1 MHHRV
6 MNGSRSNITEVFE
19 LDKVHLQSLEKRRPF
34 EEDSRVWE
42 PILQY
47 KDAVNE
53 YCQQEV
59 TMKIFSEIL
68 SKKSG

>member
-1 MHHRV
+1 MHHWV
-6 MNGSRSNITEVFE
+6 MNASRSNITEVFE

-47 KDAVNE
+47 KRKMQ

-59 TMKIFSEIL
+59 IMKILSEIIW
-68 SKKSG
+68 

>member
-6 MNGSRSNITEVFE
+6 MNASCSNITEVFE

-47 KDAVNE
+47 RYKMQ

-59 TMKIFSEIL
+59 IMKILSEIIW
-68 SKKSG
+68 

>member
-1 MHHRV
+1 MHHRL
-6 MNGSRSNITEVFE
+6 MNASRSNITEVFE

-47 KDAVNE
+47 KHKMQ

-59 TMKIFSEIL
+59 IMKILSEIIW
-68 SKKSG
+68 

>member
-6 MNGSRSNITEVFE
+6 MNASRSNITEVFE

-47 KDAVNE
+47 GYKMQ

-59 TMKIFSEIL
+59 IMKILSEIIW
-68 SKKSG
+68 